1 MSHLADGGQL
11 GATAPHIRR
20 YAAPYLVRMIKP
32 NLIVSHDWHVQPFCQ
47 RSLRF
52 IRLSGAVWIE
62 AQAVKPGCPRTCCAR
77 RCGLPGQHPAFL
89 REPSKTTKLPCWRQA
104 QSVPLLRPLQQVV
117 GGKFLSSRR
126 SSGRKG
132 DVPFKAGERSIQ
144 RRRAAQNIKERPAKR
159 ARATRARRSRTPGSC
174 NGLFSAG
181 FPTGVQGLQPH
192 LIQRTI
198 PLL

>member
-1 MSHLADGGQL
+1 VR
-11 GATAPHIRR
+11 PRRHIRR

-144 RRRAAQNIKERPAKR
+144 NRETFHLQQENAPFKGVAQRKISKSDQQNAPEP
-159 ARATRARRSRTPGSC
+159 PG
-174 NGLFSAG
+174 LAG
-181 FPTGVQGLQPH
+181 VELLGHAMDCSLRDSLQGFRGYSL
-192 LIQRTI
+192 T
-198 PLL
+198 

>member
-1 MSHLADGGQL
+1 MVR
-11 GATAPHIRR
+11 PRRHIRR

-47 RSLRF
+47 RSLRL

-104 QSVPLLRPLQQVV
+104 QSDPLLRPLQHVV
-117 GGKFLSSRR
+117 GGRFLSSRR
-126 SSGRKG
+126 STGREG
-132 DVPFKAGERSIQ
+132 RRSIQ
-144 RRRAAQNIKERPAKR
+144 SRETLHSKASRSAKYQ
-159 ARATRARRSRTPGSC
+159 RATSKTRPSHQGSQESNSWVMQWIVLC
-174 NGLFSAG
+174 GIPYRGSGYA
-181 FPTGVQGLQPH
+181 TAH
-192 LIQRTI
+192 LT
-198 PLL
+198 